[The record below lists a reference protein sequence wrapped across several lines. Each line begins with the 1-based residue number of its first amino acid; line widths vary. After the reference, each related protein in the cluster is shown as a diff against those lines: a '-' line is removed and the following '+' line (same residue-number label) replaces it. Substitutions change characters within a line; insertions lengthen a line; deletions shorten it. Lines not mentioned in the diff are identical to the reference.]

1 MQKILDRT
9 QESLAQAFAT
19 LAQNAKRQQRLYLAT
34 IGSLMLIVLI
44 FALVLAVAA
53 GLKHLEYRRTLESQN
68 AAEVSLLL
76 HQEES
81 FLRRAELTLDYYYGD
96 AAARSAPDATQQA
109 ILKSGVARGKVDRGD
124 ADFDLLV
131 GETTR
136 NAWGT
141 QLGEKPERL
150 Y

>member
-44 FALVLAVAA
+44 FALVLVVVA
-53 GLKHLEYRRTLESQN
+53 GLKQLDYRRTLASQN
-68 AAEVSLLL
+68 ATDISLLL

-81 FLRRAELTLDYYYGD
+81 FLRRAESTLD
-96 AAARSAPDATQQA
+96 
-109 ILKSGVARGKVDRGD
+109 
-124 ADFDLLV
+124 
-131 GETTR
+131 
-136 NAWGT
+136 
-141 QLGEKPERL
+141 
-150 Y
+150 

>member
-44 FALVLAVAA
+44 FALVLVVVA
-53 GLKHLEYRRTLESQN
+53 GLKQLDYRRTLASQN
-68 AAEVSLLL
+68 ATDISLLL

-81 FLRRAELTLDYYYGD
+81 FLRRAESTLDYYYG
-96 AAARSAPDATQQA
+96 AARRRAP
-109 ILKSGVARGKVDRGD
+109 
-124 ADFDLLV
+124 
-131 GETTR
+131 
-136 NAWGT
+136 
-141 QLGEKPERL
+141 PP
-150 Y
+150 